1 MMTWQK
7 AGDGV
12 SGHSEVVLQTWVV
25 VPSSQVPEY
34 HSQLQHW
41 FQWSSELGVLLL
53 EARRQP
59 VEQELEHVWR
69 HAQVVSERLHIIVP
83 ELDH

>member
-1 MMTWQK
+1 MDVDVAIK
-7 AGDGV
+7 IV
-12 SGHSEVVLQTWVV
+12 KVV

-34 HSQLQHW
+34 HSQLQPW

-59 VEQELEHVWR
+59 VEQEMEHVWR

-83 ELDH
+83 ELDHKVVVLAS